1 MNTEHLLM
9 YSVHIK
15 TSEVYHLTPVRTAII
30 RKPTN
35 KCWREC
41 AEKRAL
47 LQPSWECKLITATVE
62 IP

>member
-9 YSVHIK
+9 YSMHIK

-35 KCWREC
+35 KCCREC
-41 AEKRAL
+41 GEESPLAAF
-47 LQPSWECKLITATVE
+47 VGM
-62 IP
+62 